1 MGLGL
6 HGGGVGVTKYLVQKG
21 ARVTVTDLKNK
32 QELSSSLKKLS
43 KLPIRYVLGKHRL
56 ADFKNCD
63 LIIKNP
69 GVPNNSKFLAVAKK
83 NDIPVLMDINLFW
96 RSCPSQNIIGI
107 TGTKGKTTTAHLV
120 KKILDQAGFKN
131 VLAGN
136 LGVSFL
142 TVLPKIDP
150 KTWVVLELSSW
161 QLEGLREESFSPTI
175 ALITN
180 IFPDHLN
187 RYQNM
192 ADYLSAKK
200 IIFAHQKKTDYLLL
214 NKKNPWSSKI
224 AKEAPGKVV
233 FFSKKDLN
241 RSWQKKIKLPGK
253 HNLNNVAAAAKIAD
267 LLKIEKDLVI
277 EATSN
282 FRGLP
287 HRLELVNTI
296 SGISFYN
303 DSAATNPTAAEA
315 AITTLDKPFIWILG
329 GADKKLQ
336 FNKLFKTAK
345 KTPHL
350 KGLVFLEGKATSK
363 IIKEVKK
370 NLPKVPFFG
379 PLNKMSLAIKTAYQL
394 AETGDII
401 LLSPATASFGLFK
414 NEFDRGRQF
423 KKTVNAL
430 AKKTQK
436 S

>member
-6 HGGGVGVTKYLVQKG
+6 HGGGVGVTKYLVKKG
-21 ARVTVTDLKNK
+21 AKVTVTDLKSR
-32 QELSSSLKKLS
+32 QELSSSLEKLS
-43 KLPIRYVLGKHRL
+43 KLPIKYILGEHRL
-56 ADFKNCD
+56 IDFKNCD

-69 GVPNNSKFLAVAKK
+69 GVPNDSQFLAVAKA
-83 NDIPVLMDINLFW
+83 NNIPILMDINLFW
-96 RSCPSQNIIGI
+96 RACPSQKIIGI

-120 KKILDQAGFKN
+120 KKILDQAGLKS

-136 LGVSFL
+136 LGISFL

-161 QLEGLREESFSPTI
+161 QLEGLKKESSSPAI

-200 IIFAHQKKTDYLLL
+200 IIFAHQKKTDCLLL
-214 NKKNPWSSKI
+214 NKKNSWSSKI
-224 AKEAPGKVV
+224 AKEAPGKVI
-233 FFSKKDLN
+233 FFSRKDLN
-241 RSWQKKIKLPGK
+241 KNWRKKIKLPGK
-253 HNLNNVAAAAKIAD
+253 HNLDNVAAAAKIAD
-267 LLKIEKDLVI
+267 LLKIKKDLVI

-282 FRGLP
+282 FGGLP
-287 HRLELVNTI
+287 HRLEFVNTI
-296 SGISFYN
+296 SGVDFYN

-315 AITTLDKPFIWILG
+315 AITTFNRPLIWILG

-336 FNKLFKTAK
+336 FNKLLKAAK

-350 KGLVFLEGKATSK
+350 KGLVFLEGKATTK
-363 IIKEVKK
+363 IIKETKK
-370 NLPKVPFFG
+370 NLSEVPFFG
-379 PLNKMSLAIKTAYQL
+379 PFNKMSLAVKTAYQL
-394 AETGDII
+394 AKTGDII